1 MSLDGICVAFST
13 ASVTVRPEREEETM
27 RNGIS
32 LGTAIILTGLLGITL
47 PGCSD
52 DKNTSGTGGD
62 AAKSS
67 GGATGSKSSPGGGS
81 SASGTGSGTT
91 GPGSSGSAGSSSG
104 GSGTGAG
111 GSGS

>member
-1 MSLDGICVAFST
+1 MSLDGICVAFSRV
-13 ASVTVRPEREEETM
+13 SVTVRPEREEETM
-27 RNGIS
+27 RKGIS
-32 LGTAIILTGLLGITL
+32 LGTAIILAGFLGITL

-62 AAKSS
+62 ATKSS
-67 GGATGSKSSPGGGS
+67 GATGSKSSPGS
-81 SASGTGSGTT
+81 SASGTGSGAT

-104 GSGTGAG
+104 GSGTGSG

>member
-1 MSLDGICVAFST
+1 
-13 ASVTVRPEREEETM
+13 M
-27 RNGIS
+27 RKGIS
-32 LGTAIILTGLLGITL
+32 LGTAIILAGFLGITL

-81 SASGTGSGTT
+81 SASWNRVRNYWTWKQWISRKQLWR
-91 GPGSSGSAGSSSG
+91 
-104 GSGTGAG
+104 
-111 GSGS
+111 

>member
-1 MSLDGICVAFST
+1 
-13 ASVTVRPEREEETM
+13 M
-27 RNGIS
+27 RKGIS
-32 LGTAIILTGLLGITL
+32 LGTAIILAGLLGITL

-67 GGATGSKSSPGGGS
+67 GATGSTSG
-81 SASGTGSGTT
+81 GTGSGTGT
-91 GPGSSGSAGSSSG
+91 GGSATGSGSSGSAGSS
-104 GSGTGAG
+104 

>member
-1 MSLDGICVAFST
+1 MSLDGICVAFSR
-13 ASVTVRPEREEETM
+13 ASVTVRPSEEETM